1 MNMIKELMKKYRELI
16 LYVVF
21 GGMTT
26 LVSLAS
32 YWLLT
37 DVCQLHY
44 MVSNVLSWVIS
55 VTFAYITN
63 RIWVFESRAVTAA
76 AVLRE
81 IVSFFACRVS
91 SGLMET
97 AMMFLGVDMLHMN
110 DKAVKLIA
118 NVFVIIA
125 NYVLSKVIV
134 FRKKSN

>member
-1 MNMIKELMKKYRELI
+1 MKKYRELI

-37 DVCQLHY
+37 DVCRFHY

-110 DKAVKLIA
+110 DKTVKLIA